1 MKVWGQAQKRGTKTI
16 VGLYLLL
23 VMTGCIP
30 EFANPLPYNRE
41 DSIDDR
47 LLHRWANREDNG
59 DENNAIF
66 FKRAD
71 GWYDIVFLSNANS
84 PNSSN
89 GLDSVIYE
97 GYSSTIGSN
106 SFLSFRGR
114 EKDIRNSMEKPDRN
128 NFCLAWYVVTND
140 RFDLYLFSESKI
152 HELIDDGVLKGE
164 TRTNGSSTYVVT
176 TASPEEL
183 RTLLSTN
190 ELSLFCDVDKPWRFE
205 KSQ

>member
-1 MKVWGQAQKRGTKTI
+1 
-16 VGLYLLL
+16 
-23 VMTGCIP
+23 MTGCIP
-30 EFANPLPYNRE
+30 EFVNPLPFNKE
-41 DSIDDR
+41 ESIDDR

-84 PNSSN
+84 PTSSN

-106 SFLSFRGR
+106 RFLSFRGR
-114 EKDIRNSMEKPDRN
+114 EKDIRNSTEKLDRN
-128 NFCLAWYVVTND
+128 NFSLASYVLTND

-152 HELIDDGVLKGE
+152 HELIDGGVVKGE
-164 TRTNGSSTYVVT
+164 TRTNGSSTYIMA